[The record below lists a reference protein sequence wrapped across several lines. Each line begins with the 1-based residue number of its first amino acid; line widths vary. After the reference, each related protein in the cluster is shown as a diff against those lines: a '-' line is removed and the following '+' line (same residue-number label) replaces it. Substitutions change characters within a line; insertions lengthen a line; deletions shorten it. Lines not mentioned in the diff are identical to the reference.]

1 MADGDTFAFVPF
13 LDMAQHADVP
23 TANFRVDAQDGAK
36 LTALADLKP
45 GEEVTINYDPDYSSA
60 SDCTGLHLIA
70 YDCIHHQLRSG
81 LLE

>member
-23 TANFRVDAQDGAK
+23 TANFRVDAQDGAT

-45 GEEVTINYDPDYSSA
+45 GEEVTINYDPDYSSE
-60 SDCTGLHLIA
+60 D
-70 YDCIHHQLRSG
+70 
-81 LLE
+81 